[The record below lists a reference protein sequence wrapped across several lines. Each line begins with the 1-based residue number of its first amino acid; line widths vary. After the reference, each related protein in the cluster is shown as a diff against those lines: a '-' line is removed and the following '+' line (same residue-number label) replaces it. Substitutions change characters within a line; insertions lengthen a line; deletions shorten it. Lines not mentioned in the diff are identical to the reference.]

1 MLRITDPTLKR
12 MLLDQIVARIDA
24 GGIDDLLQ
32 AGFSPEFLDCMRHR
46 PARDLIKASEV
57 PAIEFRV
64 TIKERAITEYFAR
77 LDMMRRDAQ
86 MCEYFIRH
94 GAAVQVV
101 CMLWKISAE
110 EVRSLRA
117 QLLPPDQ
124 PLGRNRMP
132 APAVRDQIHARWA
145 ELEADDP
152 RGSLRDRLYR
162 LHQSFPDCR
171 IDSLCRTIDEFSAEP
186 SWPVTDF
193 GTLS

>member
-12 MLLDQIVARIDA
+12 MLLDQIVARIDT

-46 PARDLIKASEV
+46 PARDLIKVSEV
-57 PAIEFRV
+57 STLDFKV
-64 TIKERAITEYFAR
+64 SIKERAITDYLNR

-101 CMLWKISAE
+101 CMLWKISAD
-110 EVRSLRA
+110 EVRGLRA

-132 APAVRDQIHARWA
+132 PPAVRDQIHARWA
-145 ELEADDP
+145 TLESGDP
-152 RGSLRDRLYR
+152 HGSLRDRIYQ

-171 IDSLCRTIDEFSAEP
+171 IDSLCRTIDEFAAEP